1 MTQYESTCSGS
12 SSISRACTSVEH
24 DAAGRERWSP
34 SVEIDG
40 IEARGLPARVIDAH
54 VAERVLRDRVDAVLA
69 ERSHYGALEE
79 DVCPT
84 SFRARG
90 GTSIVS
96 QCGFPVGIRFDGAT
110 WWGTFHFWLGIAAL
124 VVMTGAEVLSHVY
137 SVRKDTLVEEKQKAD
152 ESAARKKQRELRK
165 QVKAAEQKAADAA
178 QRADVLEKH
187 AAQRALS
194 KEEHDAIVAAV
205 SPFRGQRV
213 LFASLIGDGDGAAF
227 KRDIAAALRDAG
239 WVFDGGALSSES
251 AIIPLPSGSKWV

>member
-1 MTQYESTCSGS
+1 M
-12 SSISRACTSVEH
+12 
-24 DAAGRERWSP
+24 
-34 SVEIDG
+34 
-40 IEARGLPARVIDAH
+40 
-54 VAERVLRDRVDAVLA
+54 
-69 ERSHYGALEE
+69 
-79 DVCPT
+79 
-84 SFRARG
+84 
-90 GTSIVS
+90 S

-251 AIIPLPSGSKWV
+251 AIIPAPVGVQVGVNPEANAGKIPPATEPLVDVLARIGVLTSRTALTSNEVPSGVIRIVVGSKPGPNHSR